1 MENEAKKRQDEQL
14 VREQMKPA
22 EQSQG
27 PPRFMNSKKKTDEPT
42 FTELDQKPKEWLVS
56 KI

>member
-42 FTELDQKPKEWLVS
+42 FIELDQKPKE
-56 KI
+56 